1 MKNFFLVLF
10 FLTIGFGKLYP
21 QSIEKPNFAACS
33 HPISIDRILKTDT
46 SFVVQITLENKLPN
60 GYFCAGKDIVLKD
73 ITTGKLFKMK
83 YSEGIPVCPD
93 VYHFKW
99 VGEKLQFS
107 LYFPAVDTTIR
118 YADIIEVCKENCLV
132 INGLILDPKLNLL
145 IDRGY
150 DAYTH
155 ENLSLALESFQSAIS
170 RYPDY
175 PYGFMY
181 GNVIRILLEEKKVKE
196 AKRWAQKLK
205 DSQISDKYSI
215 LRQLNEEKGFS
226 IE

>member
-1 MKNFFLVLF
+1 MKTISLFLVLLAF
-10 FLTIGFGKLYP
+10 GFGETEA
-21 QSIEKPNFAACS
+21 QSLVKPNFAASS
-33 HPISIDRILKTDT
+33 HPVTIDRVLKTDT

-60 GYFCAGKDIVLKD
+60 GYFCAGKEIVLKD
-73 ITTGKLFKMK
+73 IVSDKKIQMNHA
-83 YSEGIPVCPD
+83 EGVPVCPE

-107 LYFPAVDTTIR
+107 LYFPVVDTTVR
-118 YADIIEVCKENCLV
+118 YADIIEVCNENCLV
-132 INGLILDPKLNLL
+132 INGLILDQKLNLL

-155 ENLSLALESFQSAIS
+155 ENLSLALESFQAAINH
-170 RYPDY
+170 YPDY

-181 GNVIRILLEEKKVKE
+181 GNVIRILLEEKNVKE
-196 AKRWAQKLK
+196 AKQWAQKLK
-205 DSQISDKYSI
+205 DSRINDKYSV
-215 LRQLNEEKGFS
+215 LRQLYEEKGFS